1 MSFFSVS
8 PIFTDLFVPL
18 YPELVEDSSTLV
30 ASPDNLSLVL
40 SLAHDLP
47 VLDPVALPTPEPPV
61 GLDLRHST
69 HVNIPPPYLIDYHC
83 SFALAT

>member
-1 MSFFSVS
+1 MSFFLVS
-8 PIFTDLFVPL
+8 PIFTNLFLLL

-30 ASPDNLSLVL
+30 ASSDNLFLVL
-40 SLAHDLP
+40 TLAHDLP
-47 VLDPVALPTPEPPV
+47 VLDVVAPPTPEPPV